1 MVLAYLTCSPNDRD
15 HARQLAAGLSADGVR
30 IELLDDVDDD
40 GALASAERR
49 CLVALISPSAE
60 RSERVRKH
68 ITRALNNAWPIV
80 PVQVGATDTSSWLR
94 LMLPAES
101 EIDMLSGVT
110 RETLAITAEAIRAA
124 SSAGRVIAMLNIK
137 GGVGKTVLAANVF
150 AAAHLL
156 SKIKIAFVDLDPQ
169 SNLSQYF
176 LSPAERNRL
185 RQKNQTIY
193 AVFSSRG
200 ESACARGDFLQLA
213 NPLNRKLGLGHFDL
227 IAGDDRLFEFTLDL
241 RAPPEKDAAFS
252 RFHALIGDL
261 KSRYDAVILDT
272 NPCATFLTRCAIT
285 AAEHIVA
292 PVRPE
297 AYSLSGLNL
306 LEFVTRQIRERPV
319 RPAEFSILLN
329 GVGDRVRLR
338 AGGDPDTLIRQEISQ
353 APFFGASLLETAIPY
368 SGLLR
373 AAPSQRFAA
382 NPINTTAL
390 QRFSQRALKESL
402 ASAAQAILQRAGAL

>member
-15 HARQLAAGLSADGVR
+15 YARQLAAGLSADGVR
-30 IELLDDVDDD
+30 VELLDDVDDD
-40 GALASAERR
+40 GALASTERR
-49 CLVALISPSAE
+49 CLVALISAAAE

-80 PVQVGATDTSSWLR
+80 PVQVGATDASSWLR

-101 EIDMLSGVT
+101 EIDMQAGVT
-110 RETLAITAEAIRAA
+110 REALVITAEAIRAA

-156 SKIKIAFVDLDPQ
+156 SKAKIAFVDLDPQ
-169 SNLSQYF
+169 NNLSQYF

-193 AVFSSRG
+193 SVFAARG
-200 ESACARGDFLQLA
+200 EAACPRGDFLKLLT
-213 NPLNRKLGLGHFDL
+213 PLNRKFGIGHFDL
-227 IAGDDRLFEFTLDL
+227 LAGDDRLFEYTLDL

-252 RFHALIGDL
+252 RFHALIADL
-261 KSRYDAVILDT
+261 KARYDAVILDT
-272 NPCATFLTRCAIT
+272 NPCATFLTRCSVT

-297 AYSLSGLNL
+297 QYSLTGLNL

-319 RPAEFSILLN
+319 RPAEFTILLN
-329 GVGDRVRLR
+329 GLGDRVRLR
-338 AGGDPDTLIRQEISQ
+338 SGGDPDVLIRQEIAQ
-353 APFFGASLLETAIPY
+353 APFFGPSLLDTAIPY

-373 AAPSQRFAA
+373 AAPTQRFAA
-382 NPINTTAL
+382 NPINATAI

-402 ASAAQAILQRAGAL
+402 ASAAQAILRRAGVS